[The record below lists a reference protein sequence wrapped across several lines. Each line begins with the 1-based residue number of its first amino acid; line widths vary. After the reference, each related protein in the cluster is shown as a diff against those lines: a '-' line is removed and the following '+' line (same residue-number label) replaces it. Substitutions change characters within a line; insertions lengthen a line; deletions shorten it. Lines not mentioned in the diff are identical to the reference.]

1 MLPSDG
7 LITLTP
13 QGLYCR
19 AADAWI
25 DPWRPVPRALITHAH
40 ADHARP
46 GCGRYW
52 AIAAS
57 AGILRR
63 RLGQSID
70 LHNVHYGDV
79 LAIGDARVSFHSAG
93 HVLGS
98 AQIRLE
104 AGGESWLV
112 TGDFKRDPDPSCA
125 PFEPVSADVLI
136 SEATFALPI
145 YRWAPGSQVAAE
157 IRDWWQACPEQPS
170 VLFCYA
176 FGKAQRV
183 LAELHALGVEQE
195 VLLHGAV
202 AALIEPYRQQG
213 IAMVPTRPLSEL
225 PRDQG
230 LQGRLVLAP
239 PAAQGSPWMKRLRG
253 AQTAFASGWMTVRG
267 ARRRRGCER
276 GFVLSDHADWPALV
290 QTARQSGARQVY
302 VTHGQSDVLARY
314 LREVEGI
321 AAEPLQGGGLAERG
335 DPDDGTEA
343 DPPGRESAEPEPAKQ
358 EPAKPEPAKRESAAH
373 EAAADEPSPSGE
385 GKPREDLS

>member
-1 MLPSDG
+1 MLPSNG
-7 LITLTP
+7 LISLTP

-19 AADAWI
+19 AADVWI
-25 DPWRPVPRALITHAH
+25 DPWRPVPRALITHGH

-46 GCGRYW
+46 GCGSYW
-52 AIAAS
+52 AIGAS

-63 RLGQSID
+63 RLGQAID
-70 LHNVHYGDV
+70 LHNVDYGDV
-79 LAIGDARVSFHSAG
+79 LTIRDARVSFHSAG

-104 AGGESWLV
+104 AGGESWLIS
-112 TGDFKRDPDPSCA
+112 GDYKRDPDPSCA
-125 PFEPVSADVLI
+125 PFEPVGADVLI
-136 SEATFALPI
+136 TEATFGLPI
-145 YRWAPGSQVAAE
+145 YRWQPGAEVAAQ
-157 IRDWWQACPEQPS
+157 IRDWWLGCPQRPS

-176 FGKAQRV
+176 FGKAQRI
-183 LAELHALGVEQE
+183 LAELHALGLEQE

-213 IAMVPTRPLSEL
+213 IAMPPTRPLSEL

-230 LQGRLVLAP
+230 LGGRLVLAP
-239 PAAQGSPWMKRLRG
+239 PAAQAAPWMKRLRG
-253 AQTAFASGWMTVRG
+253 AQTAFASGWMAVRG

-276 GFVLSDHADWPALV
+276 GFVLSDHADWAGLV

-335 DPDDGTEA
+335 DPDGA
-343 DPPGRESAEPEPAKQ
+343 G
-358 EPAKPEPAKRESAAH
+358 
-373 EAAADEPSPSGE
+373 ADEQVPEATGNAGAWLDGSPPEARTGDSESG
-385 GKPREDLS
+385 GGPREALS